1 MVMDPRGGEVI
12 AVQWTLLSVA
22 LGVIVARLYLRLI
35 LQRRR
40 LLASDCFM
48 CAGWCTTAASACFDI
63 VFYQKGAMRQGV
75 TLGLVGFE
83 GTAEEASEF
92 YKLYHFSDYP
102 FHTTFYLSK
111 AALLS
116 VYLQV
121 FPDFMVKR
129 RRFLWAVITYV
140 AASYT
145 TTILFLTVSCLPT
158 WRHWEL
164 SDKGCSIES
173 IKMTFEIAW
182 SLNIMG
188 DILIFIL
195 PWLVVPELT
204 LRPRLRYSLYATFGL
219 GIINISFSI
228 VRFALIQKY
237 GADLIIT
244 ITLVELW
251 SFMDSCIGL
260 IIACLPSLRPYFNW
274 KEKIQYYGEDSKQSK
289 TDSHKP
295 IISSDPDI
303 VEEPANAHMS
313 IQVQRTFLLT

>member
-1 MVMDPRGGEVI
+1 MVMDPRGREVI
-12 AVQWTLLSVA
+12 AVQWTLLLVA
-22 LGVIVARLYLRLI
+22 FGVIIARLYLRLI

-40 LLASDCFM
+40 LLASDYFM
-48 CAGWCTTAASACFDI
+48 CAGWCTAAASACFDI
-63 VFYQKGAMRQGV
+63 VFYQDGAMRQGV

-158 WRHWEL
+158 WRHWAL
-164 SDKGCSIES
+164 SDEGCSIES
-173 IKMTFEIAW
+173 IRMTFEIAW

-228 VRFALIQKY
+228 VRFALIEKY

-244 ITLVELW
+244 ITLVGV
-251 SFMDSCIGL
+251 C
-260 IIACLPSLRPYFNW
+260 
-274 KEKIQYYGEDSKQSK
+274 
-289 TDSHKP
+289 
-295 IISSDPDI
+295 
-303 VEEPANAHMS
+303 
-313 IQVQRTFLLT
+313 